1 MTITT
6 VTTVFPPG
14 GSGTLTITDTTAEA
28 IIAQNLLITAQN
40 ATLVTM
46 LAAQQASAS
55 NLELCSKTLD
65 ELHKRMMEANAQNIK
80 NSGDFKTMLTGMANI
95 SNTLTAQATVQK
107 MSYIDQQK
115 NNQFQQAT
123 TNASLA
129 RGGHPPT
136 VVQPA
141 EILATIQTTIQDVTT
156 LNAQVRVT
164 NIVTSTIE
172 ESIIGAVETSS
183 KWFAQTVIGSFLI
196 EQYASLKAGVAY
208 IFSAEFIED
217 SINAAK
223 RLINKVKS
231 GG

>member
-1 MTITT
+1 MPTT
-6 VTTVFPPG
+6 VVMSGPGTT
-14 GSGTLTITDTTAEA
+14 TIVDDAAAA
-28 IIAQNLLITAQN
+28 IILQNGLITAQN
-40 ATLVTM
+40 ATLVSM
-46 LAAQQASAS
+46 LAAQQATAS

-65 ELHKRMMEANAQNIK
+65 AIHKRMMEANAQAVK
-80 NSGDFKTMLTGMANI
+80 SSGDFKTMLTGMANI

-136 VVQPA
+136 VVPPVDIVTTVQA
-141 EILATIQTTIQDVTT
+141 TIQDVTM
-156 LNAQVRVT
+156 LNAQVKVT
-164 NIVTSTIE
+164 NIVTNTIE
-172 ESIIGAVETSS
+172 ESIIGATETSA
-183 KWFAQTVIGSFLI
+183 KWFAQTVVGSFLI
-196 EQYASLKAGVAY
+196 EQYALLKAGVSY
-208 IFSAEFIED
+208 VFSSEFIED